1 VQTNRPNHFT
11 VVECWKDRKAFDAH
25 VAAKATT
32 DFRNKLATMTG
43 ALYDERL
50 YKAVD

>member
-1 VQTNRPNHFT
+1 MAQKET
-11 VVECWKDRKAFDAH
+11 KAFRD
-25 VAAKATT
+25 
-32 DFRNKLATMTG
+32 KLVSMTG